1 MGGIGSL
8 RGEGAWGKG
17 GVAGGLEQ
25 GGWVLGRVSQG
36 LGGWVL
42 EGAEGLG
49 SRGRGGWTLRGPD
62 GRSLGR
68 LFGRTDG
75 KFTPL
80 FYRTS
85 SPSGPLPKNG
95 PRPVMVCR
103 ILCSAVHTLGSQNV
117 YGRVEGIDDHYW
129 PWAVREFKS
138 DGNTIN

>member
-1 MGGIGSL
+1 MGGGLEAWNKGAGALGGSL
-8 RGEGAWGKG
+8 RAWG
-17 GVAGGLEQ
+17 AGSWRRPEGLES
-25 GGWVLGRVSQG
+25 GG
-36 LGGWVL
+36 
-42 EGAEGLG
+42 E
-49 SRGRGGWTLRGPD
+49 GGWTLRGPD